1 MFISI
6 QTLLFAV
13 AFMNLYATYHTYQ
26 TFKDAKV
33 RLDWT
38 DGVIFG
44 VGVFLS
50 VLSAGTAILI

>member
-6 QTLLFAV
+6 ETLLFAL
-13 AFMNLYATYHTYQ
+13 AFINLYSTYHTYQ

-50 VLSAGTAILI
+50 LLSAGTAILI

>member
-6 QTLLFAV
+6 NYLLFAV
-13 AFMNLYATYHTYQ
+13 AFLNLYSTYHTYQ

-33 RLDWT
+33 RLDWS

-50 VLSAGTAILI
+50 LFSIGIAIVL